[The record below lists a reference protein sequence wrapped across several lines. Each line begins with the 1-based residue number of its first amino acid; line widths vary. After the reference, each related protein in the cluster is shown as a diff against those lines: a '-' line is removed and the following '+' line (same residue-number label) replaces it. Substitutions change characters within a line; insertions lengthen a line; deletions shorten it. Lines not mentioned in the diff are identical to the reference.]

1 MKAFVLIL
9 CGGADVPSDALDGLT
24 PLASASMEST
34 RRLARSGRVGLVRTV
49 PSGAAVS
56 AGASVLTIL
65 GRDPS
70 EALIGDGPL
79 IAMGA
84 GVDPDPRD
92 WVFVLD
98 LVSLQQPDGAGPE
111 PVGDAR
117 VADLPD
123 GEGRTLIEGLCAHWR
138 AEAPEIMEGIEAVHL
153 GAGRALVI
161 DRSGR
166 DPSSV
171 ETIDPGELQG
181 LAWGASVPK
190 GAGEAAR
197 ALRTLIELGRDYLDT
212 HEINAARA
220 EQGLGRADLAWL
232 WGQGRRDP
240 VRSVRETHGI
250 GGAMVCDSALGSGAA
265 RALGLESVVV
275 KRGGCTESEHLASMG
290 TRGVESIRANALT
303 CVHVSAPMQRSMRGD
318 TPGKIRA
325 LERIDRHIVGPAL
338 AELERGGEPWRMLIA
353 ADRVHDSASRRSV
366 ESGVPFAMGGTDVVR
381 VVERNLTEADAAAS
395 DLRVGHGHELLEFVL
410 RSGLSGARG

>member
-1 MKAFVLIL
+1 
-9 CGGADVPSDALDGLT
+9 
-24 PLASASMEST
+24 
-34 RRLARSGRVGLVRTV
+34 
-49 PSGAAVS
+49 
-56 AGASVLTIL
+56 
-65 GRDPS
+65 
-70 EALIGDGPL
+70 
-79 IAMGA
+79 MGS

-98 LVSLQQPDGAGPE
+98 LVSVQQPDGAEPE
-111 PVGDAR
+111 PVSDAR

-138 AEAPEIMEGIEAVHL
+138 AETPEIMEGIEAVHL

-240 VRSVRETHGI
+240 VRSVRESHGI

-338 AELERGGEPWRMLIA
+338 AELERCGEPWRMLIA